1 MARIDFTIEPFV
13 EGQPGAH
20 VTEPIAVLASLGIT
34 AEFGAFGSSCDA
46 DEEDIPA
53 VVAAVLKSAFAH
65 GATRVNVDVVGD
77 TTT

>member
-20 VTEPIAVLASLGIT
+20 VIEPIAALTSLGIT
-34 AEFGAFGSSCDA
+34 AEFGAFGSSCDV
-46 DEEDIPA
+46 DEKDIPD
-53 VVAAVLKSAFAH
+53 VVAAVLKAAFAH